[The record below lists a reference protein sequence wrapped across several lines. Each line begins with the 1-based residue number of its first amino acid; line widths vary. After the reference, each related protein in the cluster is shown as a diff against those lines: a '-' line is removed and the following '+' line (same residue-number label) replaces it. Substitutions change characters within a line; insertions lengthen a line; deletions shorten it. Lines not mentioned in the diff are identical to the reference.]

1 MPSLLDDDNNDH
13 NLLAPPSLKVDG
25 YLKQVDDDTSCF
37 GSDGAG
43 LHSLFTPPG
52 KRARSRAPSPSP
64 SRCVE
69 SEQLDDFLFRALTD
83 DDAADEAEVAAYL
96 LDLSDDAI
104 KLKIRIWG
112 GICSSLPS
120 SLKTLGI
127 SCCYQAAQ
135 TSYVILI
142 ILKEVAVNVDI
153 RDGHPMIQSA
163 PIHSHCLRRYHPS
176 TNVPALLT
184 MSSGNGFVNNGQTS
198 IDTYND
204 VAGNQHNTFI
214 QPRDATDILKPSA
227 VAEAAWDSAARY
239 PAAECYEGTRTR
251 VVDGMINWITS
262 PESQGKMYWLTGAAG
277 LGRSSIAHTL
287 AKRCKG
293 QDILGG
299 SFFFSADDIKRND
312 ARKLFSTLA
321 YQLCCTSKYH
331 NKRTTKEIKNDP
343 SIADKGPSEQYELLI
358 KKTVV
363 GSSFRRPV
371 VILDD
376 LNEGGSDE
384 ILQGILPVL
393 QMASQTALRFVITS
407 QTTPIIQNFLQDHSE
422 QIDTLNLNSQEVEV
436 DRDIRHYYVSKF
448 NDLSQ
453 SRRLSDWYSDQEI
466 EQLVAISGGLFLFAA
481 VVIKYVGEGRSRN
494 PRARLEDVLHID
506 IHAMP
511 EVRDRLDALY
521 RRILAQIPKEDY
533 EVTRKL
539 MATVCLASLPLTH
552 LDLDVLHDL
561 ESGDAWRY
569 LQDLHAFF
577 HVPKED
583 DTKSPVRLVH
593 RFFRAFIFDSNR
605 SHEYGI
611 DSETHH
617 GYLASRC
624 LATLSK
630 ELHRN
635 ICNLPPTGLRQNAQ
649 MDALIKQRCSVSIAG
664 ALEYSSRFWYY
675 HLRFVCD
682 NPSQETLTALRRF
695 WMRSIIQWIEAM
707 SLLGRLEEAIHVVR
721 ESSLIIEM
729 LNNTS
734 IIQRSR
740 NVLEAMQSEYS
751 QILNWPL
758 RIYDLGLAECV
769 EDDPVAPPQAAE
781 EPQEERATSPQ
792 PSLEWYS
799 SPEVVPDEPLP
810 PIFSD
815 PECVLEPLPGPLAPQ
830 EESILSPQTP
840 SSLDPVIQ
848 DVDDLPSLKAIHTP
862 DMVPDLPTAPQRP
875 LLPLH
880 GAELPSTLIVPPHR
894 PPLPSLRI
902 IQPDTAPATS
912 SPRPA
917 VLKPTE
923 FPPVAPPLQNLPRV
937 EPPTSPPVVSRPAF
951 SPLFDD
957 RNRCPAQRLGA
968 TRLTL
973 DPRVLPPSLPAR
985 SLENSVPKYE
995 RQSIWCIDHVASRS
1009 FKFSYSWSESGA
1021 QEHQAHLDVHVPE
1034 IQGAS
1039 YEYTINLRATPP
1051 PRGWMCSK
1059 CSQLAGDLVF
1069 YPVTD
1074 SGEAVVCEN
1083 CLIKESTL
1091 RSQTFMVFSWSNRH
1105 RVSDPDCIPQLRPIE
1120 PTCDDCQMLIKESG
1134 AWFHCILCR
1143 HIKSGDLVRLLI
1155 VREDNMTNLVHYPVF
1170 PLLWHAI
1177 FSSAYALSA
1186 LTLLGRPD
1194 LCVLQHDP

>member
-1 MPSLLDDDNNDH
+1 
-13 NLLAPPSLKVDG
+13 
-25 YLKQVDDDTSCF
+25 
-37 GSDGAG
+37 
-43 LHSLFTPPG
+43 
-52 KRARSRAPSPSP
+52 
-64 SRCVE
+64 
-69 SEQLDDFLFRALTD
+69 
-83 DDAADEAEVAAYL
+83 
-96 LDLSDDAI
+96 
-104 KLKIRIWG
+104 
-112 GICSSLPS
+112 
-120 SLKTLGI
+120 
-127 SCCYQAAQ
+127 
-135 TSYVILI
+135 
-142 ILKEVAVNVDI
+142 
-153 RDGHPMIQSA
+153 
-163 PIHSHCLRRYHPS
+163 
-176 TNVPALLT
+176 

-321 YQLCCTSKYH
+321 YQLCY
-331 NKRTTKEIKNDP
+331 
-343 SIADKGPSEQYELLI
+343 KGPSEQYELLI

-363 GSSFRRPV
+363 GSNFRRPV
-371 VILDD
+371 IILDD

-407 QTTPIIQNFLQDHSE
+407 QTTPIIRNFLQDHSE
-422 QIDTLNLNSQEVEV
+422 RIKSLDLNSQEVEV
-436 DRDIRHYYVSKF
+436 DRDIRHFYASKL
-448 NDLSQ
+448 NSLSQ
-453 SRRLSDWYSDQEI
+453 SRRLSDWYTNQEI

-481 VVIKYVGEGRSRN
+481 VVVKYVGEGRSRN
-494 PRARLEDVLHID
+494 PRARLEDVLNID

-552 LDLDVLHDL
+552 SDLDVLHDL

-593 RFFRAFIFDSNR
+593 RFFRAFIFDSHR

-630 ELHRN
+630 ELHRD
-635 ICNLPPTGLRQNAQ
+635 ICNLAPIGSRQDAQ
-649 MDALIKQRCSVSIAG
+649 MDALIKQRCSVSITG

-682 NPSQETLTALRRF
+682 DPPQETLIALRRF
-695 WMRSIIQWIEAM
+695 WMRSIIHWIEAM
-707 SLLGRLEEAIHVVR
+707 SLLDRLEEAIHVVR

-781 EPQEERATSPQ
+781 EPQEEH
-792 PSLEWYS
+792 
-799 SPEVVPDEPLP
+799 
-810 PIFSD
+810 
-815 PECVLEPLPGPLAPQ
+815 PECVLEPLPGPLVPQ

-912 SPRPA
+912 SPSPA
-917 VLKPTE
+917 VLKPTV

-995 RQSIWCIDHVASRS
+995 HPSIWCIDHVASRS
-1009 FKFSYSWSESGA
+1009 FKFSYSWPESGA
-1021 QEHQAHLDVHVPE
+1021 QEHHAHLDVHVPE

-1039 YEYTINLRATPP
+1039 YEYTINLKATPP

-1069 YPVTD
+1069 YPVAD
-1074 SGEAVVCEN
+1074 AGEAVVCEN

-1091 RSQTFMVFSWSNRH
+1091 RSQTFMVFFWSNRH
-1105 RVSDPDCIPQLRPIE
+1105 QVSDPDCIPQLRPIE

-1143 HIKSGDLVRLLI
+1143 HIKSGDLCSPCFGKR
-1155 VREDNMTNLVHYPVF
+1155 
-1170 PLLWHAI
+1170 
-1177 FSSAYALSA
+1177 FSAAHMPCLHEHSSF
-1186 LTLLGRPD
+1186 D
-1194 LCVLQHDP
+1194 QICVSFGTTHDQP